1 MPNFKIYLFQKKNSV
16 MEFLATTQG
25 TEETPLTVRWPCKP
39 IIFLIGHFEGPT
51 EFQLKSW
58 YKASSL

>member
-1 MPNFKIYLFQKKNSV
+1 

-58 YKASSL
+58 